1 MQNYIKDRCK
11 YTLPLDE
18 WGEVVNVSHTNYED
32 KKYEERIN
40 KYLSSL
46 TINEEEKELKR
57 LLFNLRTI
65 RNIANYADLSIID
78 KYAYSSSAMKALDDI
93 HKKGS
98 IADNSRIIKYDFSEE
113 AILEAMK
120 SRIVFEE
127 ALTTFK
133 GDIDGGA
140 VRTTNHINYNRY
152 LVVVYMRDKQIHP
165 DWTIYF
171 TDATDY
177 VVNNIYEGFVYDSFP
192 KEEL

>member
-46 TINEEEKELKR
+46 IVNEEEKELKR

-65 RNIANYADLSIID
+65 RNIAKYADLSIID

-171 TDATDY
+171 TDGTDY